1 MKIIL
6 PREKTNTDKQYNID
20 HPYGRNK
27 TRFQTH
33 PHHLRT
39 ALR

>member
-1 MKIIL
+1 MKIIH
-6 PREKTNTDKQYNID
+6 PRDKTNTYKQYNID

-27 TRFQTH
+27 TRF
-33 PHHLRT
+33 RT